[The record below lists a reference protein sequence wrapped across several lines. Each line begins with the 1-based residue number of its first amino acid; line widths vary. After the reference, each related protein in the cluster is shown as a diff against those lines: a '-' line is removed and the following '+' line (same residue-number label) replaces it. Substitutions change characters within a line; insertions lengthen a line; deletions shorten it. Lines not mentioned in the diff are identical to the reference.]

1 MFVNFFIDRPIFA
14 AVISIVIFVAGL
26 LAMLSLPIA
35 QYPKIAL
42 PVVQVTANYPGAD
55 AQVVEETVA
64 TPIEEQVNGAEGMVY
79 MQSTSSNTGQMVLN
93 VTFELA
99 RDPDLAAVDV
109 QNRISL
115 AEPELPQDVTRQGIS
130 IKKQSV
136 NFVALVTLTSPDHT
150 YDATFLSNYAT
161 IHIVDALSRLP
172 GVGSVGIFGERS
184 YGMRVWLNPDKMAQ
198 LAITATDVANAI
210 RAQNVQAP
218 AGSVGAPP
226 SAPGQEFQYTVRVE
240 GRLTSV
246 AEFANIIVRA
256 NPDGS
261 LVHLKNIGRVE
272 LGAEEYTSFS
282 RLNGTPTVV
291 LAVLQLPG
299 ANALD
304 VAKDVH
310 TEMKTLSATFPTGVQ
325 YQIPLDTTDFVNASI
340 HEVLFTLA
348 LTFGLVFLVVYV
360 FLQSFRATLIP
371 ALTVPVSLVGAFAV
385 FTLLGF
391 SINTLTLFG
400 LVLAIGLVV
409 DDAIVVVEAC
419 QVHIDEHGMAPKEAA
434 KKAMSEVSGP
444 VIAIAL
450 VLSAVFVPVAFV
462 GGITGQLYKQFA
474 LTLAVSVLLS
484 ALQALTLSPALC
496 ALLLKPASAQR
507 GPLGLFFKGF
517 NRMFRRVSHDYEGS
531 VKLLI
536 RRKAVVVVS
545 LVVIFGVIYVLLR
558 VLPSG
563 FVPPEDQGYFFTNVQ
578 LPDGASLDRTSAV
591 VKHVEDTL
599 KATPGVKDVVAV
611 GGFSFVS
618 GTYDSNVATLFVMLK
633 PWGERNT
640 PGLSLDS
647 IMGGAQGRFFAMPQ
661 ASIICF
667 APPPIHGLG
676 TTGGFQ
682 FELQDRS
689 GGSIQN
695 LAKIANQLMAAAR
708 KEPAIGSVFTGF
720 RADVPQISLQ
730 VNRAKVST
738 LGVPLNDVFNALQ
751 TYLGGLYIND
761 FNLFGRTYHVM
772 LQAATPFRSNPQEIG
787 NYYVR
792 SNTRQMIP
800 LSTLTSQHP
809 INGPDAISRYNLFQ
823 SVEVD
828 GAPAPGYSSGQAIS
842 AMEDAARKVL
852 PTGYGYEWTGMS
864 YQEVKTH
871 GQVVSILILAVLFVF
886 LFLAAL
892 YESWM
897 VPIAVIL
904 AVPLGIFGALVGAW
918 LRGLDNNVYAQ
929 IGLVVLVG
937 LAAKNAILIVEFA
950 KTRHEH
956 GLSLFDA
963 TVEGAR
969 VRFRPILMT
978 SFAFIFGVLP
988 LAIAT
993 GAGSNSRHSLGTS
1006 VVAGMI
1012 AATLLA
1018 VLFVPVFYVIIQGLS
1033 ERGKPALIAAPHD
1046 EANGQLALAGP
1057 SETGRDPHPPSPGG
1071 AG

>member
-1 MFVNFFIDRPIFA
+1 MVNFFIDRPIFA

-35 QYPKIAL
+35 EYPKIAL
-42 PVVQVTANYPGAD
+42 PMVVVTANYPGAN
-55 AQVVEETVA
+55 AQVVEQTVA

-79 MQSTSSNTGQMVLN
+79 MQSTSSNGQMVLN
-93 VTFELA
+93 VTFDLS

-109 QNRISL
+109 QNRVSL
-115 AEPELPQDVTRQGIS
+115 AEPSLPEDVTREGIS
-130 IKKQSV
+130 IKKRSV
-136 NFVALVTLTSPDHT
+136 DFVDLVTLTSPNNA
-150 YDATFLSNYAT
+150 YDQIFLSNYAT
-161 IHIVDALSRLP
+161 INIVDALARLK
-172 GVGSVGIFGERS
+172 GVGSVIVFGQRN

-198 LAITATDVANAI
+198 LGITATDVANAI
-210 RAQNVQAP
+210 RQQNVQAP
-218 AGSVGAPP
+218 AGQVGAPP
-226 SAPGQEFQYTVRVE
+226 ASEGQQFQYTVQVK
-240 GRLTSV
+240 GRLASA
-246 AEFANIIVRA
+246 AEFGNIVVRA

-261 LVHLKNIGRVE
+261 LVHIHDIGHVQ
-272 LGAEEYTSFS
+272 LAAEDYSSFS
-282 RLNGTPTVV
+282 RLSGTPTVV
-291 LAVLQLPG
+291 LAVMQLPG

-304 VAKDVH
+304 VANEVN
-310 TEMKTLSATFPTGVQ
+310 TQMKTLAKSFPAGVR
-325 YQIPLDTTDFVNASI
+325 YEIPLDTTNFVKASI
-340 HEVLFTLA
+340 REVVFTLG

-419 QVHIDEHGMAPKEAA
+419 QVHIDEEGMSPREAA

-444 VIAIAL
+444 VIAVAL
-450 VLSAVFVPVAFV
+450 VLTAVFVPVAFV

-474 LTLAVSVLLS
+474 LTLAASVLLS

-496 ALLLKPASAQR
+496 ALLLKPGR
-507 GPLGLFFKGF
+507 IPHGPLGWFFRGF
-517 NRMFRRVSHDYEGS
+517 NWTFRRVTHDYVGS
-531 VKLLI
+531 VKFLA
-536 RRKAVVVVS
+536 RRKIIVVVCLLAV
-545 LVVIFGVIYVLLR
+545 FGGIYELFR

-578 LPDGASLDRTSAV
+578 LPDGAALDRTSAV
-591 VKHVEDTL
+591 VGQIEKIL
-599 KATPGVKDVVAV
+599 KSTPGVQAVVAV

-618 GTYDSNVATLFVMLK
+618 GTYDSNDATLFVMMK
-633 PWGERNT
+633 PWSERDSPN
-640 PGLSLDS
+640 LSIDS
-647 IMGGAQGRFFAMPQ
+647 IMARTQGQFFGIPQ
-661 ASIICF
+661 AMILNF
-667 APPPIHGLG
+667 APPPIQGLG

-682 FELQDRS
+682 FELQDRT
-689 GGSIQN
+689 GGSIEN
-695 LAKIANQLMAAAR
+695 LASVANKLIAATRQ
-708 KEPAIGSVFTGF
+708 EPAIAQVFTGF
-720 RADVPQISLQ
+720 RPSVPQIRLN
-730 VNRAKVST
+730 VDRDKVKT
-738 LGVPLNDVFNALQ
+738 LGVPLTDVFNSLQ

-761 FNLFGRTYHVM
+761 FNLFGRTYHVI
-772 LQAATPFRSNPQEIG
+772 LQAATPYRSNATEIG

-792 SNTRQMIP
+792 SDKGQMIP
-800 LSTLTSQHP
+800 LSTLASLKP
-809 INGPDAISRYNLFQ
+809 INGPDAITRYNLFR
-823 SVEVD
+823 SVEID
-828 GAPAPGYSSGQAIS
+828 GASAPGYSSGQAI
-842 AMEDAARKVL
+842 AGMEDAAKKVL
-852 PTGYGYEWTGMS
+852 PPGFGYEWTGMS
-864 YQEVKTH
+864 YQEVTTH
-871 GQVVSILILAVLFVF
+871 GQVVPILLLAVLFVF

-904 AVPLGIFGALVGAW
+904 AVPLGILGALAGAW
-918 LRGLDNNVYAQ
+918 LRNLDNNVYAQ

-963 TVEGAR
+963 AVEGSR

-1012 AATLLA
+1012 AATALA
-1018 VLFVPVFYVIIQGLS
+1018 VLFVPVFYVMVQGLA
-1033 ERGKPALIAAPHD
+1033 EHGKHPKGEAAF
-1046 EANGQLALAGP
+1046 EINGQYSAVGD
-1057 SETGRDPHPPSPGG
+1057 GRSSRLSRGG
-1071 AG
+1071 E

>member
-1 MFVNFFIDRPIFA
+1 MFSDFFIDRPIFA
-14 AVISIVIFVAGL
+14 GVISIIIFVAGL

-35 QYPKIAL
+35 EYPKIAL
-42 PVVQVTANYPGAD
+42 PVVQVTANYPGAN
-55 AQVVEETVA
+55 AQVVEQTVA

-93 VTFELA
+93 VTFNLD

-115 AEPELPQDVTRQGIS
+115 AEPSLPEEVTREGIS
-130 IKKQSV
+130 VKKQSV
-136 NFVALVTLTSPDHT
+136 NFVDLVTITSPGQT

-161 IHIVDALSRLP
+161 IHIVDALARLP
-172 GVGSVGIFGERS
+172 GVGSVVVFGAHN

-198 LAITATDVANAI
+198 LGITATDVANAI
-210 RAQNVQAP
+210 REQNVQAP
-218 AGSVGAPP
+218 AGQVGAPP
-226 SAPGQEFQYTVRVE
+226 APQGQEFQFTVQVK
-240 GRLTSV
+240 GRLTS
-246 AEFANIIVRA
+246 ATEFGNIVVRA

-261 LVHLKNIGRVE
+261 LVHISDIGRAE
-272 LGAEEYTSFS
+272 LAAEDYSSFS

-304 VAKDVH
+304 VAHEVRSQ
-310 TEMKTLSATFPTGVQ
+310 MKTLAAQFPTGVQ
-325 YQIPLDTTDFVNASI
+325 YSIPLDTTDFVNASI
-340 HEVLFTLA
+340 REVLFTLA
-348 LTFGLVFLVVYV
+348 LTFGLVFLVVYI

-371 ALTVPVSLVGAFAV
+371 ALTVPVSLVGAFAI

-419 QVHIDEHGMAPKEAA
+419 QVHIDEHGMSPRDAA

-450 VLSAVFVPVAFV
+450 VLTAVFVPVAFV

-474 LTLAVSVLLS
+474 LTLAASVLLS

-496 ALLLKPASAQR
+496 ALLLKPASRPHGAF
-507 GPLGLFFKGF
+507 GWFFRGF
-517 NRMFRRVSHDYEGS
+517 NWSFGRVSRDYVGS
-531 VKLLI
+531 VKFLI
-536 RRKAVVVVS
+536 RRKAIVVVT
-545 LVVIFGVIYVLLR
+545 LLLIFGAIYALLR

-563 FVPPEDQGYFFTNVQ
+563 FVPAEDQGYFFTNVQ
-578 LPDGASLDRTSAV
+578 LPDGAALDRTAAV
-591 VKHVEDTL
+591 VKQVEGIL
-599 KATPGVKDVVAV
+599 KSNPGVKDVVAV

-618 GTYDSNVATLFVMLK
+618 GTYDSNVATLFVMMK
-633 PWGERNT
+633 PWSERN
-640 PGLSLDS
+640 S
-647 IMGGAQGRFFAMPQ
+647 PQ
-661 ASIICF
+661 LTISSIIASTQARLFGIPPAMVINF
-667 APPPIHGLG
+667 APPPIQGLG

-682 FELQDRS
+682 FEMEDRS
-689 GGSIQN
+689 GASVDEM
-695 LAKIANQLMAAAR
+695 AKVAGGLMAAVQ
-708 KEPAIGSVFTGF
+708 KEPAIASAFTAF
-720 RADVPQISLQ
+720 RPDVPQINLS
-730 VNRAKVST
+730 VDRDKVRT
-738 LGVPLNDVFNALQ
+738 LGVPLTDVFNSLQ

-761 FNLFGRTYHVM
+761 FNLFGRTYHVV
-772 LQAATPFRSNPQEIG
+772 LQAAAPYRSDPKEIG

-792 SNTRQMIP
+792 GDKGQMIP
-800 LSTLTSQHP
+800 LSTLASLKP
-809 INGPDAISRYNLFQ
+809 INGPDAITRYNLFR
-823 SVEVD
+823 SVEID
-828 GAPAPGYSSGQAIS
+828 GAAAPGYSSGQAIA
-842 AMEDAARKVL
+842 AMQDAAQKSL
-852 PTGYGYEWTGMS
+852 PAGYGYEWTGMS

-871 GQVVSILILAVLFVF
+871 GQVVPILLLAVLFVF

-892 YESWM
+892 YESWL

-904 AVPLGIFGALVGAW
+904 AVPLGILGALAGAW
-918 LRGLDNNVYAQ
+918 LRGFDNNVYAQ

-950 KTRHEH
+950 KTRREH
-956 GLSLFDA
+956 GLSLFEA
-963 TVEGAR
+963 AVEGSR

-993 GAGSNSRHSLGTS
+993 GAGSNARQSLGTS
-1006 VVAGMI
+1006 VVGGMI
-1012 AATLLA
+1012 AATVLA
-1018 VLFVPVFYVIIQGLS
+1018 VLMVPVFFVLIEGLT
-1033 ERGKPALIAAPHD
+1033 ERGKRTAPSGD
-1046 EANGQLALAGP
+1046 TQLALAGAGGDR
-1057 SETGRDPHPPSPGG
+1057 EAHGPSPPGRG
-1071 AG
+1071 SRS

>member
-1 MFVNFFIDRPIFA
+1 MFVDFFIDRPIFA
-14 AVISIVIFVAGL
+14 AVISILIFVAGL

-42 PVVQVTANYPGAD
+42 PVVQVMASYPGAN
-55 AQVVEETVA
+55 AQVVEQTVA

-79 MQSTSSNTGQMVLN
+79 MQSTSSNSGQMVLN
-93 VTFELA
+93 VTFDLN

-109 QNRISL
+109 QNRVSL
-115 AEPELPQDVTRQGIS
+115 AEPDLPEEVTRQGIS

-136 NFVALVTLTSPDHT
+136 NFVALVTLTSPSRT

-161 IHIVDALSRLP
+161 IHIVDSLARLP
-172 GVGSVGIFGERS
+172 GVGSVVVFGQRN
-184 YGMRVWLNPDKMAQ
+184 YGMRIWLNPDKMAQ
-198 LAITATDVANAI
+198 LGITATDVANAI
-210 RAQNVQAP
+210 RQQNVQAASGQVGGPPAP
-218 AGSVGAPP
+218 AG
-226 SAPGQEFQYTVRVE
+226 QQFQYTVRVK

-246 AEFANIIVRA
+246 PEFANIIVRA

-261 LVHLKNIGRVE
+261 LVHIRDIGHVE
-272 LGAEEYTSFS
+272 LAAEDYSSFS

-291 LAVLQLPG
+291 LAVMQLPG

-304 VAKDVH
+304 VAREVH
-310 TEMKTLSATFPTGVQ
+310 DEMRTLHASFPAGVQ
-325 YQIPLDTTDFVNASI
+325 YEVPLDTTRFVKASI
-340 HEVLFTLA
+340 HEVIFTLA
-348 LTFGLVFLVVYV
+348 LTFGLVFLVVYI

-371 ALTVPVSLVGAFAV
+371 ALTVPVSLVGAFAI

-419 QVHIDEHGMAPKEAA
+419 QVHIDEHGMAPREAA
-434 KKAMSEVSGP
+434 RQAMSEVSGP
-444 VIAIAL
+444 VIAVAL
-450 VLSAVFVPVAFV
+450 VLTSVFVPVAFV

-474 LTLAVSVLLS
+474 LTLAASVLLS

-496 ALLLKPASAQR
+496 ALLLRPARQPR
-507 GPLGLFFKGF
+507 GPLGWFFGGF
-517 NRMFRRVSHDYEGS
+517 NRMFRRVTRDYVGS

-536 RRKAVVVVS
+536 RRKVIVVVG
-545 LVVIFGVIYVLLR
+545 LLAIFAGIYFLLGA
-558 VLPSG
+558 LPSG

-578 LPDGASLDRTSAV
+578 LPDGAALDRTSAV
-591 VKHVEDTL
+591 VKQVEDIL
-599 KATPGVKDVVAV
+599 KATPGVQDAVGV

-618 GTYDSNVATLFVMLK
+618 GTYNSNTATLFVMLK
-633 PWGERNT
+633 PWDERNSSRLT
-640 PGLSLDS
+640 LDS
-647 IMGGAQGRFFAMPQ
+647 IMRATQGRFFGIPQ
-661 ASIICF
+661 AMILNF
-667 APPPIHGLG
+667 APPPIQGLG

-689 GGSIQN
+689 GASVQD
-695 LAKIANQLMAAAR
+695 LAKVAGQLMAATR
-708 KEPAIGSVFTGF
+708 KEPAIGTVFTGF
-720 RADVPQISLQ
+720 RPDVPQINLE
-730 VNRAKVST
+730 VDRAKVNT
-738 LGVPLNDVFNALQ
+738 LGVPLTDVFDSLQ

-761 FNLFGRTYHVM
+761 FNLFGRTYHVL
-772 LQAATPFRSNPQEIG
+772 LQAAAPFRSSSQEIG
-787 NYYVR
+787 NFYVR
-792 SNTRQMIP
+792 SKQGRMIP
-800 LSTLTSQHP
+800 LSTLTSAHP
-809 INGPDAISRYNLFQ
+809 MNGPDAITRYDLFR
-823 SVEVD
+823 SVEID
-828 GAPAPGYSSGQAIS
+828 GAPAPGYSSGDAIA
-842 AMEDAARKVL
+842 AMEDAAHKVL
-852 PTGYGYEWTGMS
+852 PPGYGYEWTGMS

-892 YESWM
+892 YESWL

-904 AVPLGIFGALVGAW
+904 AVPLGILGALAGTW
-918 LRGLDNNVYAQ
+918 LRALDNNVYAQ

-950 KTRHEH
+950 KTRYEH

-963 TVEGAR
+963 TVEGSR

-1012 AATLLA
+1012 AATVLA
-1018 VLFVPVFYVIIQGLS
+1018 VLFVPAYYVMVQGLT
-1033 ERGKPALIAAPHD
+1033 RKKKLPPAPPG
-1046 EANGQLALAGP
+1046 ENRNGQLVAAGTP
-1057 SETGRDPHPPSPGG
+1057 EARQPGRSEP
-1071 AG
+1071 A